1 MQKAIS
7 SKQQDGT
14 LHVKLIIYWQQAA
27 KPCFIMLWTH
37 LKEWVCYPTH
47 TLLWPCSSMLAFS
60 SSDSSVML
68 SGATCCRF
76 RCRFFMSLSLILVFW
91 CSKSETESWSCE
103 SYKPLMR
110 VQNGSE
116 GNATQ
121 NKQTNNNKIP
131 ETTVQKESE
140 NLNLNLKT
148 LFYKDCSLG
157 SVKTCLTTSPC

>member
-14 LHVKLIIYWQQAA
+14 LHVKLITYWQQAA

-47 TLLWPCSSMLAFS
+47 TLLGPCSSMPTLS

-91 CSKSETESWSCE
+91 CSKSETENWSCE
-103 SYKPLMR
+103 SYKPLMG
-110 VQNGSE
+110 VQHGSE

-121 NKQTNNNKIP
+121 NKQT
-131 ETTVQKESE
+131 TTRSQKQQYRERE
-140 NLNLNLKT
+140 RTWIRTWKLYFT
-148 LFYKDCSLG
+148 RI
-157 SVKTCLTTSPC
+157 VV

>member
-14 LHVKLIIYWQQAA
+14 LHVNLITYWQQAA
-27 KPCFIMLWTH
+27 KPGFIMLWTH

-47 TLLWPCSSMLAFS
+47 TLLWPCSSMPTLS

-91 CSKSETESWSCE
+91 CSKSETENLSCE
-103 SYKPLMR
+103 SYKPLISTQNIACSQRQMNTCHTSFSYILWAYNQQIKQQNIWSVHMTSIR
-110 VQNGSE
+110 KENGSRE
-116 GNATQ
+116 REREQ
-121 NKQTNNNKIP
+121 
-131 ETTVQKESE
+131 SR
-140 NLNLNLKT
+140 
-148 LFYKDCSLG
+148 
-157 SVKTCLTTSPC
+157 